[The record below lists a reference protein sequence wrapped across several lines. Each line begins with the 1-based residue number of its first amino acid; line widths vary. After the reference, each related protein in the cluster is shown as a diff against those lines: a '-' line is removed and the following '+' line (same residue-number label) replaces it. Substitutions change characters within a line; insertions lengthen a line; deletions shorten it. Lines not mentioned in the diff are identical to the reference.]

1 MSNDSTELTANM
13 RSELADHPLW
23 DFALTLYARPG
34 VEAACLR
41 LQDKA
46 GLDVCELLW
55 LCWLE
60 RHGLAPAGDVVQHL
74 DPVRTWQ
81 REMTYPLRRQRRAL
95 KTIVSA
101 NPELARLRQTIK
113 DAELLAEQE
122 ALRQLQQLTHQGRGV
137 RALQDSDAA
146 WIRRTAR
153 QAQGDAQANSN
164 DLSTLAKQL
173 RCA

>member
-23 DFALTLYARPG
+23 EFALSLYARPG

-41 LQDKA
+41 LQDN
-46 GLDVCELLW
+46 GGMDVCELLW
-55 LCWLE
+55 CCWLE
-60 RHGLAPAGDVVQHL
+60 RHGLTLTDDAEQQL
-74 DPVRTWQ
+74 EQVRAWQ

-95 KTIVSA
+95 KAIVSTT
-101 NPELARLRQTIK
+101 PELARLRQTIK

-122 ALRQLQQLTHQGRGV
+122 ALRQLQQLTHRGLGV
-137 RALQDSDAA
+137 RALQDSDAS
-146 WIRRTAR
+146 WITRIAK
-153 QAQGDAQANSN
+153 QVQGDTQTISN
-164 DLSTLAKQL
+164 DLGALAKHL